1 MKKKNVLMMALSLCL
16 VAVIAVGGTLAYLTD
31 SDGKVVNTFT
41 FADGLEVSLTEA
53 VPTEGLD
60 NASATSRSDGQK
72 GVMYG
77 NVVIGQ
83 TLPKEP
89 KIQLTQATVTTYVF
103 AKIENKTNGM
113 VTVGTVDTGVWTDC
127 GADDD
132 GNKIYGREV
141 VATNGVTNDTAT
153 ALFSNV
159 SITGEPAEGT
169 SLGDIIIYVSAIQAE
184 GFDDIHD
191 ALDSVTEWEAA

>member
-31 SDGKVVNTFT
+31 TDDKVVNTFT
-41 FADGLEVSLTEA
+41 FAQGIEVSLTED
-53 VPTEGLD
+53 VPTEDLG
-60 NASATSRSDGQK
+60 NATATSRPDGEK

-77 NVVIGQ
+77 NVVLGQ
-83 TLPKEP
+83 TLPKVP
-89 KIQLTQATVTTYVF
+89 KIKLTEATVTTYVF
-103 AKIENKTNGM
+103 AKIENKTNGA
-113 VTVGTVDTGVWTDC
+113 VTVGTVDDAVWTEC
-127 GADDD
+127 GEDDK

-159 SITGEPAEGT
+159 TITGETTVGA
-169 SLGDIIIYVSAIQAE
+169 SLGDIVIYVSAIQAE
-184 GFDDIHD
+184 GFEDMED
-191 ALDSVTEWEAA
+191 ALASVTEWGAA